1 MTESI
6 TAGVYSIFP
15 LKSPVCDR
23 GNEITKLI
31 KIQQWDN
38 GITVNLMKMG
48 KSAKWDIVD
57 TTAIKQYKAKTALWV
72 ALGWFGSEFSVC

>member
-6 TAGVYSIFP
+6 TVGVYSIFP
-15 LKSPVCDR
+15 PKSPVCDR

-72 ALGWFGSEFSVC
+72 TLKCFGSEFSVC